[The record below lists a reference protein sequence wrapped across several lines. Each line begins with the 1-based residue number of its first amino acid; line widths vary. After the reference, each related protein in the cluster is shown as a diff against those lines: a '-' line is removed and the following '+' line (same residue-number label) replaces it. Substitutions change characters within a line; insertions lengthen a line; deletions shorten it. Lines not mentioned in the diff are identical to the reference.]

1 MKSRDEFETEEGYK
15 EYLRYY
21 YMGLALQAMAGAES
35 QNKQRTQLDNANY
48 TANMCILFA
57 DKLIKALELKN
68 EES

>member
-1 MKSRDEFETEEGYK
+1 MKSRDEFTTEESYK

-21 YMGLALQAMAGAES
+21 YTGLALQAIAGAES

-57 DKLIKALELKN
+57 DQLIKALDIEN
-68 EES
+68 D